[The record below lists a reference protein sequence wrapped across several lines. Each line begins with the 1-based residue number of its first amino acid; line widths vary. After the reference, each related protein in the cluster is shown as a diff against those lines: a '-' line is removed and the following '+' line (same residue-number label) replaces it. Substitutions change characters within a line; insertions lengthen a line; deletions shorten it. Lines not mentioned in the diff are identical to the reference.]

1 MTPRQKI
8 EDAAALNSKHDQKPN
23 RDPKMPAAT
32 RSKRVPAPTP
42 VPVPTPVPAHTPTPR
57 PEPKQLTREEMKA
70 IRATKEEEMRQKMI
84 EEATHNLEYLKT
96 LRYLAE
102 KTSCPSIKV
111 KADMMRYFNT
121 KILDL
126 ETDVLGKPRYSYNLH
141 YPTDIG
147 FAPNGR
153 PPVFAN
159 KKFSSPAEMSKFISE
174 YIKGDDMMFDKEN
187 YNLPTASYI
196 EMMLDDSDKFT
207 IDINDEDEDETEEKV
222 PPFTVT
228 CTRINY

>member
-23 RDPKMPAAT
+23 KDPKMPAAT
-32 RSKRVPAPTP
+32 RSA
-42 VPVPTPVPAHTPTPR
+42 PVPAHTPTPR

-70 IRATKEEEMRQKMI
+70 IRATKEEEMRQKMM

-102 KTSCPSIKV
+102 KTSCGSDKV
-111 KADMMRYFNT
+111 KTEMMSYFNT

-126 ETDVLGKPRYSYNLH
+126 ETDVMGKPRYSYNLH

-153 PPVFAN
+153 PPVFAD
-159 KKFSSPAEMSKFISE
+159 KKFSSVAEISKFISE
-174 YIKGDDMMFDKEN
+174 YVKENDMMFDKDTY
-187 YNLPTASYI
+187 YNIPMAK
-196 EMMLDDSDKFT
+196 MLESMFYDNDKISNNVPLE
-207 IDINDEDEDETEEKV
+207 IDINDEDEDEDEEKV

-228 CTRINY
+228 RMRINY

>member
-1 MTPRQKI
+1 MSTSSTKRASTP
-8 EDAAALNSKHDQKPN
+8 L
-23 RDPKMPAAT
+23 PASPSTSPSAS
-32 RSKRVPAPTP
+32 RSASPPAPK
-42 VPVPTPVPAHTPTPR
+42 R
-57 PEPKQLTREEMKA
+57 LTREEMKA
-70 IRATKEEEMRQKMI
+70 KIAAKEEQMRQKMI

-96 LRYLAE
+96 LRHFAE

-153 PPVFAN
+153 PPVFGD
-159 KKFSSPAEMSKFISE
+159 KKFSSIAEISKFISE
-174 YIKGDDMMFDKEN
+174 YIKSEDMMFDKEN

-196 EMMLDDSDKFT
+196 QMMLDESGKCV
-207 IDINDEDEDETEEKV
+207 IDVNDEDEDEDEEKV
-222 PPFTVT
+222 PMFTVT